1 MKPNDMYETAEL
13 FSDDDF
19 KTYLKYGWILLD
31 VKKGDDSCPTI
42 FVVGKVKKENNTLAE
57 NKTEILG
64 GKENER

>member
-42 FVVGKVKKENNTLAE
+42 FVVGRIKKEE
-57 NKTEILG
+57 QP
-64 GKENER
+64 